1 MEVVQTTNTQ
11 VVAEQSVAT
20 AAAPPVEKTEPTA
33 TETAAPVEEK
43 PEEEKINTSNLSPR
57 AQEDYELV
65 LTAIGGRQKSYAVL
79 MERYRNSIFHMMLK
93 MVNNREDADDLTLEA
108 FGKAF
113 NKLHSYAPRYA
124 FSTWLF
130 KIAINNCI
138 DHIRK
143 KRLKM
148 LSIDDPIEPNSE
160 HDYST
165 NIRSTAL
172 DPEERFIRE
181 QRLKLMRT
189 VLNQL
194 NLKYRLMIEL
204 RFFEELS
211 YEEIATELSIPLGT
225 VKAQLFRAKEIL
237 YNILQQ
243 PGASAYIDPPRKS
256 SRKRNLKPIPKVKKV
271 KAKETKAKVAG

>member
-1 MEVVQTTNTQ
+1 MEVTERPQ
-11 VVAEQSVAT
+11 AT
-20 AAAPPVEKTEPTA
+20 
-33 TETAAPVEEK
+33 
-43 PEEEKINTSNLSPR
+43 NLSQR
-57 AQEDYELV
+57 AQEDYDLV
-65 LTAIGGRQKSYAVL
+65 LSAIDGNQKSYASL
-79 MERYRNSIFHMMLK
+79 MDRYRNSIFHMMMK

-113 NKLHSYAPRYA
+113 NKLPSYAPRYA

-148 LSIDDPIEPNSE
+148 LSIDDPIEPDGDHN
-160 HDYST
+160 YST

-172 DPEERFIRE
+172 DPEEQFIRQ

-189 VLNQL
+189 VLNKL

-211 YEEIATELSIPLGT
+211 YDEIAQELDIPLGT

-243 PGASAYIDPPRKS
+243 PGASAYIDKPRA
-256 SRKRNLKPIPKVKKV
+256 KVKTKKKV
-271 KAKETKAKVAG
+271 KAQAKKTNVDAKVMEVA